1 VRKYL
6 QFTNIPELLEL
17 FPLDPWSRRG
27 LIEVLRRANIGYVYT
42 PTTMGA
48 MSFRLH
54 SREDFDLAFKLA
66 KAYYEEDN

>member
-1 VRKYL
+1 MRKYL

-17 FPLDPWSRRG
+17 FPLDPWSRKG
-27 LIEVLRRANIGYVYT
+27 LIEVLRKAKIGYNYT

-54 SREDFDLAFKLA
+54 SKEEFDLAFKLA
-66 KAYYEEDN
+66 KAYYEEDD